1 MTSYYE
7 SGGERKELREII
19 LASWGDRFLAWIV
32 DFILMSIALSVL
44 FAAIATPIW
53 FFYYENDNMTTTT
66 ATARAY
72 QNVHPLHYI
81 ISSAA
86 FFGYWTYFEYTSG
99 QSIGKRLLKI
109 KTVDLSGNRIDI
121 KCAAIESF
129 GKAFLLPIDVIL
141 GWIFTNNKRQRIFS
155 RISNTIVI
163 KLKNQRLAP
172 NNIKYTKD

>member
-1 MTSYYE
+1 MASSHK
-7 SGGERKELREII
+7 SGGERKEPREII
-19 LASWGDRFLAWIV
+19 LANWRDRFLAWIV
-32 DFILMSIALSVL
+32 DFILVSIALAVL
-44 FAAIATPIW
+44 FAAIAIPIW
-53 FFYYENDNMTTTT
+53 FFYYYDDDITT
-66 ATARAY
+66 AARAY
-72 QNVHPLHYI
+72 QNVQPLHYI

-129 GKAFLLPIDVIL
+129 GKAFLLPLDVIL

-163 KLKNQRLAP
+163 KLKPKEIAAAESVR
-172 NNIKYTKD
+172 Y